1 MEIGASV
8 ITMAAGGQYSVRL
21 LSGSLIPIRKNN
33 LTALTRLAVLPV
45 LSTARR
51 LVILFFRMGIFDV
64 KHGYRLNQRKA
75 WLLRR
80 QSRIIYTF
88 LTLNFC
94 GPQFMKFT
102 TRFNPK
108 LYELMSG
115 YNRER
120 LIKDVGAGL
129 TVSVVALPLAM
140 AFAIASGLKPEAGL
154 FTAII
159 AGFLISLFSGSRV
172 QIGGPAGAFIVIVY
186 GIVAQYGVGGLLLAT
201 FMSGVMLWLMG
212 FLRMGVLIKFIP
224 VAVIIGFTNGI
235 AVLIGLSQ
243 IKDFL
248 GLRIEG
254 KVPAEFFA
262 LMQTLWQALPTWNG
276 AALAVAL
283 LSLGIIVG
291 WQQTMKRKITLPE
304 ETGMLPRVSGSL
316 ALIPGSIVALVVATL
331 LVALF
336 GLNVETI
343 GSRFGGIPQGL
354 PEFTVP
360 DYSWAMVK
368 GLFLPAMTLAV
379 LGAIESLLCARV
391 ADSMIRDKHD
401 SNQELLAQGFAN
413 MVMPFFGGMPAT
425 GTIARTVTNIKNG
438 GSSPVAGM
446 VHALALLMVVLVAAP
461 LAQYIPLPAL
471 SAILMFV
478 AWNMGE
484 WREFARLRTFRLP
497 YRLILLSVFVLTV
510 VVDLTVAV
518 EVGIFFACF
527 IFIYRISSLSTAEK
541 TQLPANTHQDGVA
554 TYKLTGAIF
563 FGAVKLIDD
572 MLANVPE
579 KALVLDFSSVIYVD
593 SSGEESLEELL
604 EIYQEKGVPILVYGL
619 RQQPTDLLTR
629 TQWLQRL
636 GANNVFADVHGVQK
650 RLDVL

>member
-1 MEIGASV
+1 
-8 ITMAAGGQYSVRL
+8 
-21 LSGSLIPIRKNN
+21 
-33 LTALTRLAVLPV
+33 
-45 LSTARR
+45 
-51 LVILFFRMGIFDV
+51 
-64 KHGYRLNQRKA
+64 
-75 WLLRR
+75 
-80 QSRIIYTF
+80 
-88 LTLNFC
+88 
-94 GPQFMKFT
+94 MKVT

-108 LYELMSG
+108 LFELMRG
-115 YNRER
+115 YSRER
-120 LIKDVGAGL
+120 FIKDVGAGL

-140 AFAIASGLKPEAGL
+140 AFAIASGLPPQSGL

-186 GIVAQYGVGGLLLAT
+186 GIVEQYGVGGLLLAT

-224 VAVIIGFTNGI
+224 VSVIIGFTNGI
-235 AVLIGLSQ
+235 AVLIALSQ
-243 IKDFL
+243 IKDFF
-248 GLRIEG
+248 GLQIEG

-262 LMQTLWQALPTWNG
+262 LVKTLWQALPTWNG
-276 AALAVAL
+276 AALAVSL
-283 LSLGIIVG
+283 LSLAIIVI
-291 WQQTMKRKITLPE
+291 WQAVMKRKVLLPDE
-304 ETGMLPRVSGSL
+304 AGLLPRVSGSL
-316 ALIPGSIVALVVATL
+316 ALIPGSIVALVAATL
-331 LVALF
+331 LVAVLQWD
-336 GLNVETI
+336 VDTI

-360 DYSWAMVK
+360 AFGWTEMK

-413 MVMPFFGGMPAT
+413 MVVPFFGGMPAT

-438 GSSPVAGM
+438 GNSPVAGM
-446 VHALALLMVVLVAAP
+446 VHALALLLVVLVAAP

-484 WREFARLRTFRLP
+484 WREFVRLRTFRMP
-497 YRLILLSVFVLTV
+497 YRISLLLVFVLTV

-527 IFIYRISSLSTAEK
+527 IFIYRISSLTTAERCA
-541 TQLPANTHQDGVA
+541 LPQEILATDGVA
-554 TYKLTGAIF
+554 AYKLTGAIF

-572 MLANVPE
+572 MLADMPA
-579 KALVLDFSSVIYVD
+579 KALVLDFSSVIYID

-604 EIYQEKGVPILVYGL
+604 EAYHEKNIPVLVYGL
-619 RQQPTDLLTR
+619 RQQPWDLLQR
-629 TQWLQRL
+629 TGWLKRL
-636 GANNVFADVHGVQK
+636 GQENVLQHAGELEN
-650 RLDVL
+650 RLAALD